1 MRTYL
6 GNKLSVFDHDI
17 FQAKDYIYIYLSGI
31 IEDFYLSGAG
41 FSFQCSGVGVRLAAQ
56 HLHIQLILR
65 VFLVPRAATSTTAG
79 RHDGHAARPPDP
91 HHLGADEQHQAGG
104 EEAAAGDGEEHEEGR
119 LGVAEV
125 VAPHHECLVVGGVVA
140 GEPGGRGLVPA
151 VLPVQGV
158 ELAALELESVDTTL
172 VVDVQHRPAISQ
184 CYLSP
189 LTSTLSQLLSTEVSS
204 KFYILH
210 FNLFNVL
217 ISRFSP

>member
-1 MRTYL
+1 MIYF
-6 GNKLSVFDHDI
+6 KLRI
-17 FQAKDYIYIYLSGI
+17 IYYYRVLFRYYRRLLSI
-31 IEDFYLSGAG
+31 WSLIH
-41 FSFQCSGVGVRLAAQ
+41 CSGLRVRLAPQ

-79 RHDGHAARPPDP
+79 RHDGHAARPPDA

-125 VAPHHECLVVGGVVA
+125 VAPHHEGLVVRGVVA

-158 ELAALELESVDTTL
+158 ELAALELESVHTTL

-189 LTSTLSQLLSTEVSS
+189 LTSHLNPLTAPQ
-204 KFYILH
+204 H
-210 FNLFNVL
+210 
-217 ISRFSP
+217 